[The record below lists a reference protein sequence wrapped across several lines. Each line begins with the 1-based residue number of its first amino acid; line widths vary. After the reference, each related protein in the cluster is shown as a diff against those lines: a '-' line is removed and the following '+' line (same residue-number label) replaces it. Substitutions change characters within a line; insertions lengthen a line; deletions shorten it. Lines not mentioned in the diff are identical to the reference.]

1 MHRNKLHALLAA
13 LTGFTAFLV
22 IIFVL
27 RIPWHIHTGNQAQL
41 AIQQLDRMRP
51 PMLRIESI
59 ELRHEPAPSLAA
71 FEQAAA
77 DLRAEMARYLVLAD
91 YNPTLREQVEHLAVA
106 SEAWLEDE
114 RALWALRSRLA
125 SREDNGIAAADLRR
139 LDELRRTATE
149 GFLHTLNTL
158 AAGEE
163 PIHADIDTGRANTI
177 WFQVLSALLILFLL
191 GIIIVYQRKSRSE
204 LETAYGK
211 LKKARQ
217 EIDER
222 EKYLSRTLDSIGDA
236 VITTDTGGRVVR
248 MNPVAEQLTGWT
260 LDEARGQ
267 QLTQVFHIVNA
278 HSRKPVDN
286 PVEKVLREGQIVGL
300 ANHTLLLARDGSEY
314 QIADSG
320 APIFDAH
327 RRIPG
332 VILVFRDVT
341 REYHLQEEIRRHR
354 DELEER
360 VAERT
365 RELETSNRELESF
378 SYAVSHDL
386 RAPLRAINGFA
397 EALLDDNLDQLDAT
411 GQDYLQRV
419 AAAARHMGELIDALL
434 QLSRVSRHEI
444 HRQSI
449 DLSRVARELADNLQV
464 QEPERKV
471 EWQIENGLH
480 AAGDPELLR
489 AVLDNL
495 LGNAWKYTRGR
506 DACRIAFGSEEQD
519 GKPVF
524 FVRDNGCGFD
534 PRYRDRLF
542 APFQRL
548 HGKEFEGSGVGL
560 ATVYRIIRRHQ
571 GSIWAEG
578 RPGEGATFY
587 FTLPDDAE
595 SANA

>member
-1 MHRNKLHALLAA
+1 MHRNKLRALLAA

-41 AIQQLDRMRP
+41 AIQQLDRMRA
-51 PMLRIESI
+51 PMIRIAREAW
-59 ELRHEPAPSLAA
+59 RGRPAPSLAA
-71 FEQAAA
+71 FERAAA

-91 YNPTLREQVEHLAVA
+91 YNPELREQVEHLAEA
-106 SEAWLEDE
+106 SEAWLVDE
-114 RALWALRSRLA
+114 RALWALRSGLA
-125 SREDNGIAAADLRR
+125 SREDNGIAAAELRR
-139 LDELRRTATE
+139 LDELRRTATQ
-149 GFLHTLNTL
+149 GFLHTLSTL
-158 AAGEE
+158 AAGEG

-177 WFQVLSALLILFLL
+177 WFQLLSTLLILLLL
-191 GIIIVYQRKSRSE
+191 GIIIVYQRKSRGE
-204 LETAYGK
+204 LERACGK
-211 LKKARQ
+211 LEKARRD
-217 EIDER
+217 IDER
-222 EKYLSRTLDSIGDA
+222 EEYLSRTLDSIGDA
-236 VITTDTGGRVVR
+236 VITTDTEGRVVR
-248 MNPVAEQLTGWT
+248 MNPVAERLTGWN
-260 LDEARGQ
+260 LDEACEQ
-267 QLTQVFHIVNA
+267 PLTQVFHIVNA
-278 HSRKPVDN
+278 NSREPVDN
-286 PVEKVLREGQIVGL
+286 PVKKVLREGQIDGL
-300 ANHTLLLARDGSEY
+300 ANHTVLLARDGSEY

-327 RRIPG
+327 GRILG

-341 REYHLQEEIRRHR
+341 REYQLQEEIRRHR

-360 VAERT
+360 VAQRT

-397 EALLDDNLDQLDAT
+397 EALLDDKLDQLDET

-419 AAAARHMGELIDALL
+419 ASAARHMGELIDALL
-434 QLSRVSRHEI
+434 KLSRVSCHEI
-444 HRQSI
+444 RHQSI
-449 DLSRVARELADNLQV
+449 DLSRIARELADNLRA
-464 QEPERKV
+464 QEPERRV
-471 EWQIENGLH
+471 TWQIEDGLH
-480 AAGDPELLR
+480 AAGDPDLLR

-519 GKPVF
+519 GKAVF

-571 GSIWAEG
+571 GDIWAEG

-595 SANA
+595 SADA